1 MLCKYFVVF
10 LFYVWT
16 GHIGGGK
23 CLDNF
28 CIACCLD
35 VCNAPAIWSWEKS
48 ISLMANYDWFKAQRA
63 TTCLRTLG
71 QADLSNSEGWQ
82 FAAVQLGLEFSRAP
96 GPSETAYRLTPA
108 CGVLEFSS
116 DMEEYSWWVFF
127 LHTVYS
133 VYVVTPFR
141 AQTFW
146 QKRSYTTSSITS
158 RHWLYSQEHACN
170 GIRIQYIQ
178 SLISKRYPIYT
189 QRSLDNPH
197 V

>member
-1 MLCKYFVVF
+1 MFVTPLQSEVE
-10 LFYVWT
+10 
-16 GHIGGGK
+16 
-23 CLDNF
+23 N
-28 CIACCLD
+28 
-35 VCNAPAIWSWEKS
+35 NPSRSWLITIDSKPREQ
-48 ISLMANYDWFKAQRA
+48 LLG
-63 TTCLRTLG
+63 LRTLG

-82 FAAVQLGLEFSRAP
+82 FAAVQLGLEFPRAP
-96 GPSETAYRLTPA
+96 DHQRRPTGLTSLWSV
-108 CGVLEFSS
+108 GILVRYGGIFMMS
-116 DMEEYSWWVFF
+116 FF

-133 VYVVTPFR
+133 VYVVTPFG